1 MALVSSFLPNTML
14 QTFPTIS
21 KPCTLQNN
29 KKVAIIRCAVK
40 KGGISTG
47 SPPQINQV
55 LGVTDRSLKTDQ
67 VVGLRSL
74 NNGDGGKANAGNT
87 IVDDVSNTTK
97 TADATD

>member
-1 MALVSSFLPNTML
+1 MIL
-14 QTFPTIS
+14 IRYR
-21 KPCTLQNN
+21 
-29 KKVAIIRCAVK
+29 RCAVK

-47 SPPQINQV
+47 SPPQINRV
-55 LGVTDRSLKTDQ
+55 LTVTDRSLRTDQ

-74 NNGDGGKANAGNT
+74 NNGEDGKANAGNT